1 MGGTEEAGGKSA
13 VEFGA
18 VCGEES
24 FYSSPGANP

>member
-1 MGGTEEAGGKSA
+1 MLRGRMGGTEEAGGKSA

-24 FYSSPGANP
+24 F